1 MIATIEEVKTRLSIT
16 GSGDDAVLTQVV
28 EEIDQA
34 IKTYLDRNIESL
46 AYDEY
51 VDTSEGLNREK
62 YFTKD
67 FPIDDGSVTITDNG
81 TEWVEGTN
89 YDVDYINGIIFFH
102 TLPSI
107 GFKELRVQYT
117 AGYSAEA
124 MPKDLKMAVI
134 NASCTL
140 YNNRKQTGIKSES
153 LGDYSVTYLD
163 SNSTDGLLGDISNIL
178 DKYRRYV

>member
-1 MIATIEEVKTRLSIT
+1 MIATITEIKTRLNIT
-16 GSGDDAVLTQVV
+16 GSGDDAVLTQVL
-28 EEIDQA
+28 EQIDQA
-34 IKTYLDRNIESL
+34 IKTYLDRNVESI

-51 VDTSEGLNREK
+51 VDTSEGLHRDR

-67 FPIDDGSVTITDNG
+67 FPIDEDSVTVTNNE

-89 YDVDYINGIIFFH
+89 YDVDYINGIIYFH

-124 MPKDLKMAVI
+124 MPKDIKMAVI

-140 YNNRKQTGIKSES
+140 FNNRKQTGVKSES
-153 LGDYSVTYLD
+153 LGDYSVTYAD
-163 SNSTDGLLGDISNIL
+163 SNSTDGLLDDVSNIL